1 MAHMNHTDMKKGAT
15 ALLSVPPLGVVLMK
29 P

>member
-1 MAHMNHTDMKKGAT
+1 MPHEPYGYEKGGYGA
-15 ALLSVPPLGVVLMK
+15 LSVPPLGVVLMK